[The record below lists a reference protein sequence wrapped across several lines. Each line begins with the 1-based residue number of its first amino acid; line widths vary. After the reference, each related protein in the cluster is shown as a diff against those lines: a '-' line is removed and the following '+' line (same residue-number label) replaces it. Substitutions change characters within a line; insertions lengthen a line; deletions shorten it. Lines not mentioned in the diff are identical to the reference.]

1 MILSILLF
9 SNYSFA
15 VDGSIVGRFCFLVWF
30 FFQNQRKKHDGAKE
44 KIKTRKY
51 CSSLLGKEYFIL
63 SQNQMQF
70 QEFEKKHK
78 TFPKQNCC
86 PSHCP
91 LDHPELSLSSF
102 WRKETKKPF
111 PTRF

>member
-70 QEFEKKHK
+70 QEFEKKTQNLPKTELLSFPLPSGPPRTFPQFFLKERNQK
-78 TFPKQNCC
+78 TFPN
-86 PSHCP
+86 
-91 LDHPELSLSSF
+91 
-102 WRKETKKPF
+102 
-111 PTRF
+111 